1 MEFIDNP
8 QFGHKRNKLPIFL
21 VPVLM
26 FVVVIVGIIASK
38 VYVDAVLHPVGES
51 DGQSSD

>member
-8 QFGHKRNKLPIFL
+8 QFGHKKNKLPVFL

-26 FVVVIVGIIASK
+26 FVVVIVGIVASK
-38 VYVDAVLHPVGES
+38 IYVDAVLHPS
-51 DGQSSD
+51 DASDKQGSD